1 MDRNELPPAKLTHLD
16 ARYKP
21 FPSFAAWVG
30 DSQFSFSRWDALAE
44 QFKNLK
50 NTIDPEQW
58 RGAVQ
63 FAIRMASVDTGALEG
78 LYQVDRGITRS
89 IALQTATWQAE
100 ADEKHPDIRRFF
112 AAQLQAY
119 ELIIDAV
126 THATP
131 LSEAWLR
138 RLHEELCAAQDTYL
152 VQTPAGPQEHP
163 LPKGEYK
170 KYPNHVKTRDGYFV
184 YAPVLDTPKEM
195 QRFVDELRKPVFQS
209 AHPILQASYAHYA
222 FILIHPFADGNG
234 RVARAL
240 ASLFLY
246 RAANTPLMIF
256 ADQRDAYLDVLEQT
270 DKGHSAALIH
280 FVEQRGIDL
289 LEIVIE
295 QAKFAGGATPAKA
308 SLRKL
313 ETLLTAPAGLSH
325 HELDEKVYSFM
336 EMFLLE
342 ARRQLERLQ
351 LPPGVTCG
359 ADLRAEDYPPISDEY
374 RIPLKNN
381 GRILAITLNSPP
393 PASVQAT
400 MNLSVHLPNRD
411 SGSDSLIITEQTSV
425 PAKRQQFSLKL
436 SELNAE
442 NARVLNSK
450 IAIWVHHII
459 DILLA
464 ELARQVEQSL
474 ARSGD

>member
-1 MDRNELPPAKLTHLD
+1 MGRIEFPPDELASLD
-16 ARYKP
+16 ARYKL
-21 FPSFAAWVG
+21 FPSFATWVG
-30 DSQFSFSRWDALAE
+30 DQHFSFSQWNTLAE

-50 NTIDPEQW
+50 SIIDHEQW
-58 RGAVQ
+58 QRTVQ

-78 LYQVDRGITRS
+78 LYQVDRGVTRS
-89 IALQTATWQAE
+89 IALQTATWEIE
-100 ADEKHPDIRRFF
+100 ADEKNPDIRRFF

-131 LSEAWLR
+131 LSAAWLW
-138 RLHEELCAAQDTYL
+138 RLHEELCAAQDTYP
-152 VQTPAGPQEHP
+152 VQTPTGPQEHP

-170 KYPNHVKTRDGYFV
+170 KYPNHVKTEDGYFV
-184 YAPVLDTPKEM
+184 YAPVLDTPQEM
-195 QRFVDELRKPVFQS
+195 QRFLDELRESVFLN

-256 ADQRDAYLDVLEQT
+256 ADQRDAYLDVLEQADHGSPAT
-270 DKGHSAALIH
+270 FIH

-308 SLRKL
+308 SLQRL
-313 ETLLTAPAGLSH
+313 ETLLATPVGLSH

-336 EMFLLE
+336 AMFLHE
-342 ARRQLERLQ
+342 TRRQLDQLQ
-351 LPPGVTCG
+351 LPAGVKHGT
-359 ADLRAEDYPPISDEY
+359 DLKPQDYPPISDDY
-374 RIPLKNN
+374 RIPLKNG
-381 GRILAITLNSPP
+381 GRTLVITLNSPP
-393 PASVQAT
+393 PASAKVL
-400 MNLSVHLPNRD
+400 MNLSVHIPKR
-411 SGSDSLIITEQTSV
+411 GSSSDTLIITDQVLEPTQR
-425 PAKRQQFSLKL
+425 PEFELKL
-436 SELNAE
+436 SELYAE
-442 NARVLNSK
+442 NTRVLNAK
-450 IAIWVHHII
+450 IEIWVRHII
-459 DILLA
+459 NIMLD
-464 ELARQVEQSL
+464 ELTKTAEQSL
-474 ARSGD
+474 AQSGY